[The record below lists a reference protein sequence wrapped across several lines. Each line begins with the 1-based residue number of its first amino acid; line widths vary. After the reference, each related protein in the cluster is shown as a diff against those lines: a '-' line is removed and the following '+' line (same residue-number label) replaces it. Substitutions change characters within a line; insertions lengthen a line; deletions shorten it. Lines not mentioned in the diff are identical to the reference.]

1 MYMFKKAELAAD
13 DPGLF
18 GAVKTVIDAAFAPG
32 RIADFLRSVESA
44 GLRVR
49 DFELVM
55 NKGLL
60 GSSAAG
66 EFGQL
71 GPSDQG
77 QLRELYLSSLERVEP
92 KLRQK
97 FFKLYAYY

>member
-13 DPGLF
+13 DPGSF
-18 GAVKTVIDAAFAPG
+18 GAVKTAIDAAFAPG
-32 RIADFLRSVESA
+32 RIADFLRSIQAS

-49 DFELVM
+49 DFASVLG
-55 NKGLL
+55 KGLL
-60 GSSAAG
+60 GSSTAG
-66 EFGQL
+66 EFTRL

>member
-13 DPGLF
+13 DPGSF
-18 GAVKTVIDAAFAPG
+18 GAVKTAIDAAFASG
-32 RIADFLRSVESA
+32 RIADFLRSVASA

-49 DFELVM
+49 DFEPVM

-60 GSSAAG
+60 GPSTAS

-71 GPSDQG
+71 SPSDRG
-77 QLRELYLSSLERVEP
+77 QLREFYLSSLERVEP

>member
-13 DPGLF
+13 DPGSF
-18 GAVKTVIDAAFAPG
+18 GSVKTAIDAAFASG
-32 RIADFLRSVESA
+32 RIADFLRSVASA

-49 DFELVM
+49 DFEPVM
-55 NKGLL
+55 DKGLL

-66 EFGQL
+66 EFAKL